1 MVLAR
6 LDALLRRP
14 AVLDT
19 GLLVALGSATVVFG
33 GANFRNP
40 KLASVLGEMWQT
52 RIGLWW
58 VTAVGALLALYLRRR
73 WPVLVCAGTA
83 AVAAY
88 HMWLGFAP
96 LPADLA
102 APIALFA
109 AAAHRG
115 RRLSLAL
122 LAAAL
127 LAAAGWS
134 EFATHRGTGGGTVAF
149 GGLTDAQLKK
159 IKATGTDAERAKLAD
174 PAAAGPRV
182 PATDWGGFPVLG
194 LVLVLAWFAGWSA
207 RTRSAYLAGLE
218 HRAREAEMR
227 RDQLAA
233 LAVAGERARISRE
246 LHDVVAHGL
255 SVMVVQAQGGAAAL
269 AARPADTRQALDAI
283 VETGRRSLA
292 DMRRLLGVVGQ
303 PGTAKVAWEPQ
314 PGLDRLP
321 RLVQQV
327 RQAGTAVELD
337 LPEPPGPL
345 PPTVD
350 LSAYRIVQEALTNTV
365 QHAGP
370 GARAAVQVRY
380 AAGAVHLDITDTGG
394 RPPGAADGGAVG
406 PGQGKGHSA
415 GTEPAGEARAGR
427 GLRGMRER
435 ATLLGGSLVAGPS
448 TAGGFRVYAVLPLG
462 DTT

>member
-14 AVLDT
+14 VVLDT
-19 GLLVALGSATVVFG
+19 GLLVALVLATTAFG
-33 GANFRNP
+33 GANFHNP
-40 KLASVLGEMWQT
+40 KLSAVLGELWQT

-58 VTAVGALLALYLRRR
+58 VTAVCALLALYLRRR
-73 WPVLVCAGTA
+73 WPVPVCAVTA

-96 LPADLA
+96 LAADLA

-115 RRLSLAL
+115 RRLSLAV

-127 LAAAGWS
+127 LAAGGWS
-134 EFATHRGTGGGTVAF
+134 QYAVHRGSGGGTVAF
-149 GGLTDAQLKK
+149 GGLTDAQIKKLKE
-159 IKATGTDAERAKLAD
+159 IKATGTAAERAKLAD
-174 PAAAGPRV
+174 LSAAPPRV
-182 PATDWGGFPVLG
+182 PPTDWGGFPVLG

-218 HRAREAEMR
+218 HRARDAELR

-303 PGTAKVAWEPQ
+303 ADPAEVAWEPQ
-314 PGLDRLP
+314 PGLDRVP

-327 RQAGTAVELD
+327 RQAGTPVELD
-337 LPEPPGPL
+337 LPEPPRPL

-370 GARAAVQVRY
+370 GARAAVRVRY
-380 AAGAVHLDITDTGG
+380 AVGAVHLDISDTGG
-394 RPPGAADGGAVG
+394 RPPAPTDGGAARPDRG
-406 PGQGKGHSA
+406 EGIEA
-415 GTEPAGEARAGR
+415 AGEARAGR

-448 TAGGFRVYAVLPLG
+448 PAGGFRVYAVLPAG
-462 DTT
+462 DTP